1 MKKLKF
7 ACADYTFPLLAHD
20 KVLSL
25 IAMLDCEGVDIGLFS
40 GRSHLTPETEFDQ
53 PAKRAKLL
61 KKKLEDR
68 GLVATDVY
76 LQLDTDFSPYAINHP
91 EKKRREL
98 AREGFYKLMGY
109 ANELGADHITCLP
122 GMIFP
127 GEEKSASVQRCY
139 EELSWRL
146 EKSASSGLVFAIEVH
161 IGSPF
166 INPVD
171 TLLLLESVPALTL
184 TLDYTHYVYA
194 GYAQNAVDLFLNNA
208 SHFHAR
214 GGKERQLQTT
224 MTENII
230 DYNAITHKLKS
241 TNYNGWIGL
250 EYIWTE
256 WERCNEADTISETIR
271 LRDIIKNAFEDRSKN
286 LTSESKTLT

>member
-7 ACADYTFPLLAHD
+7 ACADYTFPLLPHD

-53 PAKRAKLL
+53 PAHRAKLL
-61 KKKLEDR
+61 KKKLKDR
-68 GLVATDVY
+68 GLVATDIY

-91 EKKRREL
+91 EKKRRQL
-98 AREGFYKLMGY
+98 ARDGFFKLMEY
-109 ANELGADHITCLP
+109 ANESGADHITCLP

-127 GEEKSASVQRCY
+127 GEERSAPIRRCY
-139 EELSWRL
+139 EELNWRL
-146 EKSASSGLVFAIEVH
+146 ETAASSGLVFAIEVH
-161 IGSPF
+161 IGCPF
-166 INPVD
+166 INPAD
-171 TLLLLESVPALTL
+171 TLILIQSVPGLTL
-184 TLDYTHYVYA
+184 TLDYTHYVYD
-194 GYAQNAVDLFLNNA
+194 GYAQSAVDPFLINA

-224 MTENII
+224 MTDNII
-230 DYNAITHKLKS
+230 DYSAITQKLKN
-241 TNYNGWIGL
+241 TNYNGWLGL

-271 LRDIIKNAFEDRSKN
+271 LRDIIKNAFES
-286 LTSESKTLT
+286 